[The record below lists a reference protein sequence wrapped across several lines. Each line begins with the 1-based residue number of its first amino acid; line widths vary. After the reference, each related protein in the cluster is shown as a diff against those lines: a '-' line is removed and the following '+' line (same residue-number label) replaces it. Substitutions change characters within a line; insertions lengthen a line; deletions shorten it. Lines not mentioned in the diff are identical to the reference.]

1 MKVLMTPVGVILI
14 ATRLKGDRHLRSQSP
29 WSPFTT
35 PFRERCMKIRIVV
48 IGANAAG
55 AKAASKAKRVNPKAE
70 VTLIDRGSFISY
82 GACGIPYYVSD
93 TVAEL
98 KELMSTPVGVVRDA
112 NFFKKVKGVTVRTET
127 LVTGI
132 DRGAKLVHL
141 LETTT
146 AQKTSIEYDR
156 LILATGSSPFV
167 PGISNVG
174 LANILTV
181 KSIEDAELLK
191 SCAIAGATAC
201 IVGGGLIGL
210 ETAEALQQKGM
221 QVTLVEMRDQLLPG
235 VLDPELAFIVEKQV
249 RQQGVTVMTGCTVT
263 GFGGKTAVAKVV
275 IGEQELPADL
285 VVLAPGVT
293 PNVGLARDAGLDIGV
308 TGAIAVDARLCTSDP
323 DIYACGDCCETT
335 HLVTGK
341 KVHIPLGSTAN
352 KQGRV
357 AGINAAGGEA
367 SFAGV
372 IGTSILKIF
381 NVNAGKTGLSE
392 TEARAN
398 GYEVETVISPA
409 HDRAHFFPGAKPI
422 VLKLV
427 ADRKTGRIL
436 GLQAAGEGV
445 VDKRL
450 DAAATAITFHAT
462 AEQLS
467 QVDLAYAPP
476 YAAAMD
482 NLIVA
487 ADIMKNK
494 LAGHAR
500 GVSAQEVKRKLEEED
515 DFILLDVRSPAEHGE
530 VGIEGAKLIPLGV
543 LREKLEELPR
553 DKEIITFCKIS
564 LRGYEA
570 QKILDAAGF
579 ENTRF
584 MDGGILAWPYA
595 LRAAGKH

>member
-1 MKVLMTPVGVILI
+1 
-14 ATRLKGDRHLRSQSP
+14 
-29 WSPFTT
+29 
-35 PFRERCMKIRIVV
+35 MKIKIVV

-55 AKAASKAKRVNPKAE
+55 AKAASKAKRINPKAE
-70 VTLIDRGSFISY
+70 VTLIDRGNFISY

-93 TVAEL
+93 AVAEL
-98 KELMSTPVGVVRDA
+98 KDLMTTPVGVVRDP
-112 NFFKKVKGVTVRTET
+112 NFFKKVKGVTVRINTE
-127 LVTGI
+127 VTRI
-132 DRGAKLVHL
+132 ERAAKTVQLLDRTTGQQSHL
-141 LETTT
+141 
-146 AQKTSIEYDR
+146 EYDR
-156 LILATGSSPFV
+156 LILATGSSPFI
-167 PGISNVG
+167 PKLSNVELRG
-174 LANILTV
+174 ILTV

-191 SCAIAGATAC
+191 NSAISRSAAC

-221 QVTLVEMRDQLLPG
+221 RVTVVEMRDQLLPG
-235 VLDPELAFIVEKQV
+235 ILDPELAFLVEKQLK
-249 RQQGVTVMTGCTVT
+249 QQGVIVMTNCRVT
-263 GFGGKTAVAKVV
+263 GFAGKSQVEKVC
-275 IGEQELPADL
+275 IGDLELQADL

-293 PNVGLARDAGLDIGV
+293 PNVALARAAGIKIGT
-308 TGAIAVDARLCTSDP
+308 TGAIAVDARLSTSDP

-335 HLVTGK
+335 HLITGK

-372 IGTSILKIF
+372 IGTSILRVF
-381 NVNAGKTGLSE
+381 NINAGKTGLSE
-392 TEARAN
+392 VEARAH
-398 GYEVETVISPA
+398 GYAIEVVLSPA
-409 HDRAHFFPGAKPI
+409 HDKAHFFPGAKPI
-422 VLKLV
+422 VLKLI
-427 ADRKTGRIL
+427 AERPTGRLL
-436 GLQAAGEGV
+436 GLQAVGEGA

-450 DAAATAITFHAT
+450 DAAATAITFGAT

-476 YAAAMD
+476 YSAAMD

-487 ADIMKNK
+487 ADILKNK

-500 GVSAQEVKRKLEEED
+500 GISSHDVKRKFDEED

-530 VGIEGAKLIPLGV
+530 VGIEGAKLIPLGM
-543 LREKLEELPR
+543 LRERLDELPR
-553 DKEIITFCKIS
+553 DKEIVTFCKIS

-579 ENTRF
+579 QNTKF
-584 MDGGILAWPYA
+584 MDGGILAWPYP
-595 LRAAGKH
+595 LRGATTDAKK

>member
-1 MKVLMTPVGVILI
+1 MKM
-14 ATRLKGDRHLRSQSP
+14 
-29 WSPFTT
+29 
-35 PFRERCMKIRIVV
+35 RIVV

-55 AKAASKAKRVNPKAE
+55 AKAASKAKRINPKAE
-70 VTLIDRGSFISY
+70 VTLIDRGNFISY
-82 GACGIPYYVSD
+82 GACGIPYFVSD
-93 TVAEL
+93 TVADV
-98 KELMSTPVGVVRDA
+98 KELMSTPVGVIRDTH
-112 NFFKKVKGVTVRTET
+112 FFKKVKGVAVMTNTE
-127 LVTGI
+127 VTRI
-132 DRGAKLVHL
+132 DREAKIVHL

-146 AQKTSIEYDR
+146 AEKSHLEYDR
-156 LILATGSSPFV
+156 LIIATGSTPFI
-167 PGISNVG
+167 PKISNVV
-174 LANILTV
+174 LPNILTV

-191 SCAIAGATAC
+191 KSAVHGDTAC

-210 ETAEALQQKGM
+210 ETAEALKQKGM
-221 QVTLVEMRDQLLPG
+221 RVTIIEMRDQLLPG
-235 VLDPELAFIVEKQV
+235 VLDPEMAALVAKQL
-249 RQQGVTVMTGCTVT
+249 RQQGVTVMAGRTVT
-263 GFGGKTAVAKVV
+263 GFTGTTSVESV
-275 IGEQELPADL
+275 IIGTDEVTADL

-293 PNVGLARDAGLDIGV
+293 PNTGLARAAGIDVGA

-323 DIYACGDCCETT
+323 NIYACGDCCETT

-367 SFAGV
+367 TFAGV
-372 IGTSILKIF
+372 IGTSILRVF
-381 NVNAGKTGLSE
+381 NINAGKTGLTE

-398 GYEVETVISPA
+398 GFDVETVISPA
-409 HDRAHFFPGAKPI
+409 HDKAHFFPGAKPI

-427 ADRKTGRIL
+427 AERKTGRLL
-436 GLQAAGEGV
+436 GLQAVGEGA

-476 YAAAMD
+476 YSAAMD

-494 LAGHAR
+494 LSGHAR
-500 GVSAQEVKRKLEEED
+500 GISAKEVKRKFDEEN

-530 VGIEGAKLIPLGV
+530 VSIEGAKLIPLGM
-543 LREKLEELPR
+543 LRERLDELPR

-584 MDGGILAWPYA
+584 MDGGILAWPYQEMITHT
-595 LRAAGKH
+595 L